1 MKKLI
6 LSYLI
11 FSITYLNLFATDSL
25 SNQNLKNASFY
36 LKANRSSIGFLVGLY
51 RSRIANRASS
61 FKLPNIGFNIN
72 VDLPFSYVLKYYDRL
87 QDEILKLNMSVF
99 MHISRY
105 GNHGVGLALRAR
117 ALIYKNFFMAYQ
129 LGLGRFEPVRDKVN
143 DGLSNRGMQFNHILM
158 LSKQIDQHFEP
169 YLALIHTSNGSSVGR
184 NGSFW
189 GSSDNQ
195 DMIAIGLAYHF

>member
-1 MKKLI
+1 MPP
-6 LSYLI
+6 
-11 FSITYLNLFATDSL
+11 
-25 SNQNLKNASFY
+25 Y

-117 ALIYKNFFMAYQ
+117 ALIYKNFLWLTSWVWGVLSQ
-129 LGLGRFEPVRDKVN
+129 LEIR
-143 DGLSNRGMQFNHILM
+143 
-158 LSKQIDQHFEP
+158 
-169 YLALIHTSNGSSVGR
+169 
-184 NGSFW
+184 
-189 GSSDNQ
+189 
-195 DMIAIGLAYHF
+195 